1 MISMKRIALGSLF
14 FAPLALAQNTNTY
27 RIAMN
32 NRCQDFSTCTILGLV
47 GSRLA
52 HFVVPSGIGTQFHE
66 QGGTIDLCSG
76 AAKLSQSLDEE
87 SGYTKFTMECSGLD
101 THGLPFKMVAT
112 IWAEQKNLPCSGE
125 APFAWD
131 GRPATNCTY
140 TEWFVLEAPSRV
152 EITRYPR

>member
-1 MISMKRIALGSLF
+1 MKQISLALAPLF
-14 FAPLALAQNTNTY
+14 LAPLAMAQKPVTY
-27 RIAMN
+27 HIAAN

-47 GSRLA
+47 GSRLV
-52 HFVVPSGIGTQFHE
+52 HFIVLSGIGTQFYE
-66 QGGTIDLCSG
+66 QGGAIDFCSG
-76 AAKLSQSLDEE
+76 AAKLSESLDEE
-87 SGYTKFTMECSGLD
+87 SGYTKFVMECSGLD

-112 IWAEQKNLPCSGE
+112 IWAEQKNLPCRGE

-131 GRPATNCTY
+131 GRPTTNCTY